1 MNVRRPKPQVKAPA
15 ETVENRAPNTPAR
28 ARWIRIR
35 MGILSGFLALGLGLV
50 VSAGYSLMVEDGPA
64 WRELAE
70 SQRQRRLHVLPKRG
84 AMYDRN
90 GSALAVSVEVPS
102 VSMDAIELLRGVSPG
117 QVPVVARDA
126 ANRIAQVLSLDAAQ
140 VERRI
145 LQKRRFAWL
154 KRQISAD
161 EADKIRALANDGPF
175 ESRVRGLVVEG
186 EGRRYYPRRELGG
199 PLLGFVA
206 PDGEGKDGLEF
217 ALNED
222 LKGRVDKLSGLRDRS
237 GRLLFADGIEDEQ
250 ALAGHNVY
258 LTIDQGIQYTAERE
272 LMQSAREFEAAGGS
286 VVVVDPNTGEILA
299 LASWP
304 FYNPNDYGDSEPG
317 DRKERSASITYEPGS
332 SVKMFTVAAGL
343 AAGVITPTQ
352 KLYCEKGMMPVDNV
366 VIRDTHPSEW
376 LSIAQILAVSS
387 NICAAK
393 IGLGLGEEK
402 LYDAFRRFGFG
413 DRPGIGVPGESSG
426 TLRPRGRGWV
436 QVETASAAFGQG
448 ISVSNLQLA
457 MAMSAI
463 ANGGELYEPILV
475 KKVTTATGELVRES
489 APTVRRRAIPESVAR
504 AVRELLVAVTE
515 GPGTGVE
522 AAIDGYRVA
531 GKTATAQKTDPATGR
546 YSMDKFISSFIGFVP
561 AEKPVVAIAVMVDE
575 PMVDHAGGNVA
586 APIFRRVAQMALK
599 YRGMTPKGTD
609 RADVAVLAKSPDPA
623 NATYAL
629 LREAAGKKPPIQEVV
644 ASNGPVPA
652 GKVRVPDMTG
662 WPARAVLKATL
673 DLGVQPKIS
682 GTGLLVTQQPSPG
695 QVMDKGAT
703 LSLVFEPAS

>member
-1 MNVRRPKPQVKAPA
+1 VNVRRPKP
-15 ETVENRAPNTPAR
+15 APNRPAQNVLSPAQSSAR

-84 AMYDRN
+84 AVYDRN

-102 VSMDAIELLRGVSPG
+102 VSMDAVELLRGVAPG
-117 QVPVVARDA
+117 QVPVVAREA
-126 ANRIAQVLSLDAAQ
+126 ANRIAQVLTLDAAQ

-145 LQKRRFAWL
+145 LAKRRFAWL
-154 KRQISAD
+154 KRQISAE
-161 EADKIRALANDGPF
+161 EADKVRALASEGPF
-175 ESRVRGLVVEG
+175 ASRIRGLVVEG
-186 EGRRYYPRRELGG
+186 EGRRYYPRRELAG

-237 GRLLFADGIEDEQ
+237 GRLLFSDGIEDEQ
-250 ALAGHNVY
+250 ALAGHNIY

-272 LMQSAREFEAAGGS
+272 LMQSAREFEAAAGS
-286 VVVVDPNTGEILA
+286 VVVVDPNSGEILA

-304 FYNPNDYGDSEPG
+304 FYNPNDYGDSEPQ
-317 DRKERSASITYEPGS
+317 DRKERAASVAFEPGS

-343 AAGVITPTQ
+343 AAGVISPTQ
-352 KLYCEKGMMPVDNV
+352 KLYCEKGSMPVDNV

-393 IGLGLGEEK
+393 IGLGLGEDK
-402 LYDAFRRFGFG
+402 LYEAFRRFGFG
-413 DRPGIGVPGESSG
+413 EKPGIGVPGEASG
-426 TLRPRGRGWV
+426 TLRPRGRSWV

-448 ISVSNLQLA
+448 ISVTNLQLA
-457 MAMSAI
+457 MGMSAI

-475 KKVTTATGELVRES
+475 KKVTTASGELVREA
-489 APTVRRRAIPESVAR
+489 APTVRRRAIPENVAR

-531 GKTATAQKTDPATGR
+531 GKTATAQKADPATGR

-561 AEKPVVAIAVMVDE
+561 AEKPVVAIAVTIDE
-575 PMVDHAGGNVA
+575 AMVDHAGGNVA
-586 APIFRRVAQMALK
+586 GPIFRRVAQMALK
-599 YRGMTPKGTD
+599 YRGLTPKGTD

-629 LREAAGKKPPIQEVV
+629 LRQAAGKKPAVQEVGT
-644 ASNGPVPA
+644 GPVPA
-652 GKVRVPDMTG
+652 GKIRVPDLTG
-662 WPARAVLKATL
+662 LPARAALKAAL
-673 DLGVQPKIS
+673 DLGVTPKIS
-682 GTGLLVTQQPSPG
+682 GTGLLVSQTPPPG
-695 QVMDKGAT
+695 QVIEKGAT
-703 LSLVFEPAS
+703 LALVFEPAS